1 VDVPAGF
8 MTHAANVGIKDRSLD
23 FSIVASTVPCA
34 AEGVFTRSLF
44 AGPSVVLC
52 RRHLQ
57 TGVPRAVVTVS
68 KNANVATGPDG
79 ERDAYE
85 LAELVAA
92 AVGSNPADI
101 LVGSTGVIGRRYPM
115 DRIRAHLAGLGRPGR
130 ADFASV
136 ARAIMTT
143 DTFPKLASARVGE
156 AVITGVA
163 KGSGMIQP
171 DMATLLAYLFTDA
184 AVPRE
189 ALAGGFRRV
198 ADATFNSLSIDT
210 DTSTSDTALIL
221 ANGVA
226 GPVGGREFEQ
236 ALLAVCRSLTL
247 QLAADGEGATKVI
260 QVSVGAARDGAQAK
274 RVAKAVVNS
283 PLVKCAVHGADPNW
297 GRVVMAVGKCSADT
311 DIVPEAVRVSFG
323 GFEVYPRPLDEQ
335 ALENLAKLM
344 RSELVEIDI
353 SLGTGQATATVWGC
367 DLTAEYVHINA
378 DYTT

>member
-1 VDVPAGF
+1 
-8 MTHAANVGIKDRSLD
+8 
-23 FSIVASTVPCA
+23 
-34 AEGVFTRSLF
+34 
-44 AGPSVVLC
+44 
-52 RRHLQ
+52 
-57 TGVPRAVVTVS
+57 
-68 KNANVATGPDG
+68 
-79 ERDAYE
+79 
-85 LAELVAA
+85 
-92 AVGSNPADI
+92 
-101 LVGSTGVIGRRYPM
+101 
-115 DRIRAHLAGLGRPGR
+115 
-130 ADFASV
+130 
-136 ARAIMTT
+136 
-143 DTFPKLASARVGE
+143 
-156 AVITGVA
+156 
-163 KGSGMIQP
+163 
-171 DMATLLAYLFTDA
+171 MATLLAYLFTDA